1 MADVVVTEDRGSLA
15 SQPDSRKQRDRLVAI
30 IAVAALHAVLGYAL
44 VTGLAFETVQK
55 VSDNL
60 KVFDVQEEPPPPP
73 IEEPVPEKKD
83 DAAQGAASAP
93 NIKSR
98 PTPVVAPPP
107 KVKQKVR
114 SPVVSVPEKTPVPTG
129 SDPSAG
135 NAPVAGPGSGSG
147 GEGIGTGSGGS
158 GTGAGSGGSGMR
170 AQRISGQFSSTRD
183 YPPAARRAGAEGA
196 VTVAY
201 TVGTDGR
208 VTGCR
213 VTRSSGNADLD
224 AATCRIIEQ
233 RFRYRPAQDAQGRA
247 TLDVA
252 GTTFYWSLPSG
263 NR

>member
-1 MADVVVTEDRGSLA
+1 MEDQESLA
-15 SQPDSRKQRDRLVAI
+15 SHTDSRKRQDRI
-30 IAVAALHAVLGYAL
+30 IAIVAVVALHAALGYAL
-44 VTGLAFETVQK
+44 VTGLAYEVAQK

-73 IEEPVPEKKD
+73 VEEPVPATRD
-83 DAAQGAASAP
+83 DAAEGAASAP

-107 KVKQKVR
+107 KVKQQVR

-147 GEGIGTGSGGS
+147 GEGVGTGSGGS
-158 GTGAGSGGSGMR
+158 GTGAGSGGLGMR

-196 VTVAY
+196 VTVTY
-201 TVGTDGR
+201 TVGTNGR
-208 VTGCR
+208 ATGCR

-224 AATCRIIEQ
+224 SATCRLIEQ
-233 RFRYRPAQDAQGRA
+233 RFLYKPAQDAQGRPA
-247 TLDVA
+247 LDVA
-252 GTTFYWSLPSG
+252 GTTFYWSLPERS
-263 NR
+263 R